1 MRFTRRGVLTGA
13 AVGGGL
19 LIAWN
24 LMPRTFDPPLSPGE
38 GEIAFDAWLK
48 VAIDGVVTV
57 AVPQLEM
64 GQGVSTVLP
73 QIVAIELGADWRQIA
88 VEPAPISGAYINLP
102 LAAHWTPLWRP
113 LLGELAD
120 TPDDYLLTRWA
131 QDHRFTA
138 TAAGTTLAAYE
149 QAARE
154 AGAIARAMLSMA
166 AAEQWDV
173 GWEECSASN
182 GFVEYQDKRLS
193 FAELAN
199 AASSFDPPDPAPLRP
214 GQPAEM
220 APRIE
225 GLEEPPAFPRLDL
238 PSKVD
243 GSHVF
248 AGDVRLPDMLF
259 AAIRHG
265 PHDGAQVTVLDE
277 ARVAGQ
283 PGLAKVVRGGDF
295 VAALGDTWWAAESAL
310 QRLAPRFAAERPA
323 ASRVIAAQ
331 LDEAVR
337 RGDTFTISERGGGLS
352 EDYVPDFARRYDVAP
367 AFHAT
372 LETTTAT
379 ARLADGTLEL
389 WLPSQAPEAARD
401 AAAKALGM
409 NPSLVVL
416 YPVAAGGSF
425 DRRLDHRIAIEVAL
439 LAREAGRPVQLTW
452 SRLEEHLASYPR
464 PPAAALLGAK
474 LGPEGAIQQLRM
486 RVASPPMMREFGH
499 RLFDN
504 YTAGSAI
511 AQASGTRDAMAVS
524 GGLASYAFPR
534 AVLQHVPTT
543 IDLPTAPMRGQ
554 ADGYTCFMRE
564 SFLDEIAAD
573 NEREPMSFRIAMLG
587 GDVPLATCLQGAARL
602 AQWDG
607 GRAGTG
613 QGIAC
618 HKMEL
623 GLARGR
629 IAVVAQA
636 SAGEGGVQVARLWAC
651 VNIGRVVNRAIALQQ
666 IEGGLLYGMALALG
680 SATEYA
686 QGRPT
691 HERLAALGL
700 PRMATVPVITITL
713 LDSDAPAFDP
723 GEIGVPPVAPAIAN
737 AYFSA
742 TGRRL
747 RRLPLLSAP
756 A

>member
-19 LIAWN
+19 LVAWN
-24 LMPRTFDPPLSPGE
+24 LMPRSFDPPLSPGD
-38 GEIAFDAWLK
+38 GEVAFEAWLK
-48 VAIDGVVTV
+48 IAADGVVTV

-64 GQGVSTVLP
+64 GQGVSTLLP
-73 QIVAIELGADWRQIA
+73 QIVAMELGADWRQIA
-88 VEPAPISGAYINLP
+88 VEPAPISGAYANLP
-102 LAAHWTPLWRP
+102 LAAHWAPLWQP
-113 LLGELAD
+113 VLGELVE
-120 TPDDYLLTRWA
+120 TPDDYLLARWA
-131 QDHRFTA
+131 QEHRFTA

-154 AGAIARAMLSMA
+154 AGATARAMLAMA
-166 AAEQWDV
+166 AADQWDV
-173 GWEECSASN
+173 GWEECSAAS
-182 GFVEYQDKRLS
+182 GFIEHEDKRLS
-193 FAELAN
+193 FAELAM
-199 AASSFDPPDPAPLRP
+199 AASSFDPPSPPPLRP
-214 GQPAEM
+214 AEPAEQ

-225 GLEEPPAFPRLDL
+225 GLEEAPAFPRLDL

-265 PHDGAQVTVLDE
+265 PHGAAQVTTMDE
-277 ARVAGQ
+277 ARVGGL
-283 PGLAKVVRGGDF
+283 PGLVQLVRGGDF
-295 VAALGDTWWAAESAL
+295 VAALGETWWAAESAL
-310 QRLAPRFAAERPA
+310 QRLAPGFAAERPA
-323 ASRVIAAQ
+323 RSEMIAAR

-337 RGDTFTISERGGGLS
+337 QGATFTMAKIGGGMS
-352 EDYVPDFARRYDVAP
+352 ADYAPDFARRYDVAP
-367 AFHAT
+367 ALHAT

-379 ARLADGTLEL
+379 ARLTDGTLEL
-389 WLPSQAPEAARD
+389 WLPSQAPETARE
-401 AAAKALGM
+401 AAAKALNIGAGD
-409 NPSLVVL
+409 VVL
-416 YPVAAGGSF
+416 YPVPAGGSF
-425 DRRLDHRIAIEVAL
+425 DRRLDHRIAIEAAL

-452 SRLEEHLASYPR
+452 SRLEEHTASYPR

-474 LGPEGAIQQLRM
+474 LGPEGAIEQLRM
-486 RVASPPMMREFGH
+486 RIASPPMMREFGH

-504 YTAGSAI
+504 YTAASAI
-511 AQASGTRDAMAVS
+511 AQASGARDDMAVS

-534 AVLQHVPTT
+534 AELQHVPTT

-564 SFLDEIAAD
+564 CFLDEIAAE
-573 NEREPMSFRIAMLG
+573 NQREPMSFRIAMLG
-587 GDVPLATCLQGAARL
+587 DDVPLATCLQGAARL

-618 HKMEL
+618 HKMEF
-623 GLARGR
+623 GPARGR

-636 SAGEGGVQVARLWAC
+636 SAGEGGVQVSHLWAC
-651 VNIGRVVNRAIALQQ
+651 VNIGRVVNRNIALQQ

-700 PRMATVPVITITL
+700 PRLATAPAITITL
-713 LDSDAPAFDP
+713 LDSDAPPFDP